1 MTRPKKEEMYRNHRI
16 TVRFTETEFSII
28 KTAAKQANMSLASYV
43 RTQVL
48 KGKVQTKIEIVAD
61 VPEIKKLLA
70 EFGKIGSNLNQIAK
84 YFNQGGILSQEM
96 RGEINKRLRDLYEM
110 KYKVMEMAG
119 DFHGKHIASK
129 NADYG
134 EAERYLIFQH
144 DEYTQKPILDE
155 NGHML
160 IREEYYLDGINCDPF
175 TFAAECQETNAYFH
189 KNQSYNEIK
198 SHHYIISFDPKDRDE
213 HGLTGELAQQLGVEY
228 AKENFPG
235 HQALVCTH
243 TDGHNGSGNIH
254 VHIVINSIRK
264 YDTEPQPY
272 MEFDRDSKAGY
283 KHHLSDRYRIYLKQ
297 KVMDMCTANGLNQ
310 VDLLTPAERKISEKE
325 YWAKRRGQKKLDKH
339 NAQLEKKGLT
349 PRQTTFQTE
358 KQYLRDAIDTVTSQ
372 AISQEDFSRLLSE
385 KYNIT
390 FKVSRGRYSYLHP
403 NRSKYITGRS
413 LGTLYEEKHL
423 LQIFQENSTSQITE
437 NPVPDISQVVN
448 SSTPTVSAYTA
459 TTTEAPHTFL
469 FIKSDLRLVTDLQ
482 HCIKAQQSQAYAQK
496 VKLSNL
502 KMMAQTVAYVQE
514 HGFQSK
520 ADLDTALS
528 DASAQSTDAR
538 NTLKSTENTL
548 KNVNEQIHYTGQ
560 YLANKSIYSDYRK
573 SRNKEK
579 FYDDHRAELTLYE
592 SALRILKEKSQGN
605 KLPTLKM
612 LREEKNRLTE
622 LQTMQREDF
631 NARREHERELRTVC
645 SNVDIILGTSQAQNR
660 QREHTQEKS

>member
-1 MTRPKKEEMYRNHRI
+1 M
-16 TVRFTETEFSII
+16 
-28 KTAAKQANMSLASYV
+28 A
-43 RTQVL
+43 
-48 KGKVQTKIEIVAD
+48 
-61 VPEIKKLLA
+61 
-70 EFGKIGSNLNQIAK
+70 
-84 YFNQGGILSQEM
+84 IL
-96 RGEINKRLRDLYEM
+96 
-110 KYKVMEMAG
+110 
-119 DFHGKHIASK
+119 KHIASK

-235 HQALVCTH
+235 HQTLVCTH

-339 NAQLEKKGLT
+339 NAEFEKKGLT

-520 ADLDTALS
+520 ADLDAALS

-645 SNVDIILGTSQAQNR
+645 SNVDIILGTSQVQNR

>member
-1 MTRPKKEEMYRNHRI
+1 M
-16 TVRFTETEFSII
+16 
-28 KTAAKQANMSLASYV
+28 A
-43 RTQVL
+43 
-48 KGKVQTKIEIVAD
+48 
-61 VPEIKKLLA
+61 
-70 EFGKIGSNLNQIAK
+70 
-84 YFNQGGILSQEM
+84 IL
-96 RGEINKRLRDLYEM
+96 
-110 KYKVMEMAG
+110 
-119 DFHGKHIASK
+119 KHIASK

-272 MEFDRDSKAGY
+272 MEFDRDLKAGY

-310 VDLLTPAERKISEKE
+310 VDLLTPAERKLSEKE

-339 NAQLEKKGLT
+339 NAELEKKGLT

-358 KQYLRDAIDTVTSQ
+358 KQYLRDAIDTVASQ

-423 LQIFQENSTSQITE
+423 MQIFQENSTSQITE

-469 FIKSDLRLVTDLQ
+469 FIKSNLRLVTDLQ

-520 ADLDTALS
+520 ADLEAALS
-528 DASAQSTDAR
+528 DASAQSTNAR

-631 NARREHERELRTVC
+631 NAQREHERELRTVC
-645 SNVDIILGTSQAQNR
+645 SNVDIILGTSQVQNR

>member
-1 MTRPKKEEMYRNHRI
+1 M
-16 TVRFTETEFSII
+16 
-28 KTAAKQANMSLASYV
+28 A
-43 RTQVL
+43 
-48 KGKVQTKIEIVAD
+48 
-61 VPEIKKLLA
+61 
-70 EFGKIGSNLNQIAK
+70 
-84 YFNQGGILSQEM
+84 IL
-96 RGEINKRLRDLYEM
+96 
-110 KYKVMEMAG
+110 
-119 DFHGKHIASK
+119 KHIASK

-189 KNQSYNEIK
+189 KNQSYNDIK

-264 YDTEPQPY
+264 YDTKPQPY

-297 KVMDMCTANGLNQ
+297 KVMDMCTANGLSQ

-358 KQYLRDAIDTVTSQ
+358 KQYLRDAIDTVASQ

-390 FKVSRGRYSYLHP
+390 FKVRRGRYSYLHP

-520 ADLDTALS
+520 ADLDAALS

-573 SRNKEK
+573 SRHKEK

-645 SNVDIILGTSQAQNR
+645 SNVDIILGTSQVQNR
-660 QREHTQEKS
+660 QHEHTQEKS

>member
-1 MTRPKKEEMYRNHRI
+1 M
-16 TVRFTETEFSII
+16 
-28 KTAAKQANMSLASYV
+28 A
-43 RTQVL
+43 
-48 KGKVQTKIEIVAD
+48 
-61 VPEIKKLLA
+61 
-70 EFGKIGSNLNQIAK
+70 
-84 YFNQGGILSQEM
+84 IL
-96 RGEINKRLRDLYEM
+96 
-110 KYKVMEMAG
+110 
-119 DFHGKHIASK
+119 KHIASK

-189 KNQSYNEIK
+189 KNQSYNDIK

-264 YDTEPQPY
+264 YDTKPQPY

-358 KQYLRDAIDTVTSQ
+358 KQYLRDAIDTVTSL

-520 ADLDTALS
+520 ADLDAALS

-645 SNVDIILGTSQAQNR
+645 SNVDIILGTSQVQNR

>member
-1 MTRPKKEEMYRNHRI
+1 MTFM
-16 TVRFTETEFSII
+16 
-28 KTAAKQANMSLASYV
+28 A
-43 RTQVL
+43 
-48 KGKVQTKIEIVAD
+48 
-61 VPEIKKLLA
+61 
-70 EFGKIGSNLNQIAK
+70 
-84 YFNQGGILSQEM
+84 IL
-96 RGEINKRLRDLYEM
+96 
-110 KYKVMEMAG
+110 
-119 DFHGKHIASK
+119 KHIASK

-189 KNQSYNEIK
+189 KNQSYNDIK

-264 YDTEPQPY
+264 YDTNPQPY

-358 KQYLRDAIDTVTSQ
+358 KQYLRDAIDTVASQ

-390 FKVSRGRYSYLHP
+390 FKVRRGRYSYLHP

-645 SNVDIILGTSQAQNR
+645 SNVDIILGTSQVQNR
-660 QREHTQEKS
+660 QHEHTQEKS

>member
-1 MTRPKKEEMYRNHRI
+1 M
-16 TVRFTETEFSII
+16 
-28 KTAAKQANMSLASYV
+28 A
-43 RTQVL
+43 
-48 KGKVQTKIEIVAD
+48 
-61 VPEIKKLLA
+61 
-70 EFGKIGSNLNQIAK
+70 
-84 YFNQGGILSQEM
+84 IL
-96 RGEINKRLRDLYEM
+96 
-110 KYKVMEMAG
+110 
-119 DFHGKHIASK
+119 KHIASK

-358 KQYLRDAIDTVTSQ
+358 KQYLRDAIDTVASQ

-520 ADLDTALS
+520 ADLDAALS

-645 SNVDIILGTSQAQNR
+645 SNVDIILGTSQVQNR
-660 QREHTQEKS
+660 QHEHTQEKS

>member
-1 MTRPKKEEMYRNHRI
+1 MTFM
-16 TVRFTETEFSII
+16 
-28 KTAAKQANMSLASYV
+28 A
-43 RTQVL
+43 
-48 KGKVQTKIEIVAD
+48 
-61 VPEIKKLLA
+61 
-70 EFGKIGSNLNQIAK
+70 
-84 YFNQGGILSQEM
+84 IL
-96 RGEINKRLRDLYEM
+96 
-110 KYKVMEMAG
+110 
-119 DFHGKHIASK
+119 KHIASK

-189 KNQSYNEIK
+189 KNQSYNDIK

-264 YDTEPQPY
+264 YDTKPQPY

-358 KQYLRDAIDTVTSQ
+358 KQYLRDAIDTVASQ

-520 ADLDTALS
+520 ADLDAALS

-645 SNVDIILGTSQAQNR
+645 SNVDIILGTSQVQNR

>member
-1 MTRPKKEEMYRNHRI
+1 M
-16 TVRFTETEFSII
+16 
-28 KTAAKQANMSLASYV
+28 A
-43 RTQVL
+43 
-48 KGKVQTKIEIVAD
+48 
-61 VPEIKKLLA
+61 
-70 EFGKIGSNLNQIAK
+70 
-84 YFNQGGILSQEM
+84 IL
-96 RGEINKRLRDLYEM
+96 
-110 KYKVMEMAG
+110 
-119 DFHGKHIASK
+119 KHIASK

-189 KNQSYNEIK
+189 KNQSYNDIK

-297 KVMDMCTANGLNQ
+297 KVMDMCTANGLKQ

-339 NAQLEKKGLT
+339 NAELEKKGLT

-358 KQYLRDAIDTVTSQ
+358 KQYLRDAIDTVASQ

-520 ADLDTALS
+520 ADLDAALS

-573 SRNKEK
+573 SRHKEK

-645 SNVDIILGTSQAQNR
+645 SNVDIILGTSQVQNR
-660 QREHTQEKS
+660 QHEHTQEKS

>member
-1 MTRPKKEEMYRNHRI
+1 MTFM
-16 TVRFTETEFSII
+16 
-28 KTAAKQANMSLASYV
+28 A
-43 RTQVL
+43 
-48 KGKVQTKIEIVAD
+48 
-61 VPEIKKLLA
+61 
-70 EFGKIGSNLNQIAK
+70 
-84 YFNQGGILSQEM
+84 IL
-96 RGEINKRLRDLYEM
+96 
-110 KYKVMEMAG
+110 
-119 DFHGKHIASK
+119 KHIASK

-297 KVMDMCTANGLNQ
+297 KVMDMCTTNGLNQ

-339 NAQLEKKGLT
+339 NAELEKKGLT

-358 KQYLRDAIDTVTSQ
+358 KQYLRDAIDTVASQ

-520 ADLDTALS
+520 ADLDAALS

>member
-1 MTRPKKEEMYRNHRI
+1 MTFM
-16 TVRFTETEFSII
+16 
-28 KTAAKQANMSLASYV
+28 A
-43 RTQVL
+43 
-48 KGKVQTKIEIVAD
+48 
-61 VPEIKKLLA
+61 
-70 EFGKIGSNLNQIAK
+70 
-84 YFNQGGILSQEM
+84 IL
-96 RGEINKRLRDLYEM
+96 
-110 KYKVMEMAG
+110 
-119 DFHGKHIASK
+119 KHIASK

-272 MEFDRDSKAGY
+272 MEFDRDLKAGY

-423 LQIFQENSTSQITE
+423 MQIFQENSTSQITE

-520 ADLDTALS
+520 ADLEAALS
-528 DASAQSTDAR
+528 DASAQSTNAR

>member
-1 MTRPKKEEMYRNHRI
+1 MTFM
-16 TVRFTETEFSII
+16 
-28 KTAAKQANMSLASYV
+28 A
-43 RTQVL
+43 
-48 KGKVQTKIEIVAD
+48 
-61 VPEIKKLLA
+61 
-70 EFGKIGSNLNQIAK
+70 
-84 YFNQGGILSQEM
+84 IL
-96 RGEINKRLRDLYEM
+96 
-110 KYKVMEMAG
+110 
-119 DFHGKHIASK
+119 KHIASK

-189 KNQSYNEIK
+189 KNQSYNDIK

-339 NAQLEKKGLT
+339 NAELEKKGLT

-358 KQYLRDAIDTVTSQ
+358 KQYLRDAIDTVASQ

-390 FKVSRGRYSYLHP
+390 FKVRRGRYSYLHP

-520 ADLDTALS
+520 ADLDAALS

-645 SNVDIILGTSQAQNR
+645 SNVDIILGTSQVQNR

>member
-1 MTRPKKEEMYRNHRI
+1 MTFM
-16 TVRFTETEFSII
+16 
-28 KTAAKQANMSLASYV
+28 A
-43 RTQVL
+43 
-48 KGKVQTKIEIVAD
+48 
-61 VPEIKKLLA
+61 
-70 EFGKIGSNLNQIAK
+70 
-84 YFNQGGILSQEM
+84 IL
-96 RGEINKRLRDLYEM
+96 
-110 KYKVMEMAG
+110 
-119 DFHGKHIASK
+119 KHIASK

-189 KNQSYNEIK
+189 KNQSYNDIK

-264 YDTEPQPY
+264 YDTKPQPY

-358 KQYLRDAIDTVTSQ
+358 KQYLRDAIDTVASQ

-390 FKVSRGRYSYLHP
+390 FKVRRGRYSYLHP

-520 ADLDTALS
+520 ADLDAALF

-573 SRNKEK
+573 SRHKEK

-645 SNVDIILGTSQAQNR
+645 SNVDIILGTSQVQNR
-660 QREHTQEKS
+660 QHEHTQEKS

>member
-1 MTRPKKEEMYRNHRI
+1 M
-16 TVRFTETEFSII
+16 
-28 KTAAKQANMSLASYV
+28 A
-43 RTQVL
+43 
-48 KGKVQTKIEIVAD
+48 
-61 VPEIKKLLA
+61 
-70 EFGKIGSNLNQIAK
+70 
-84 YFNQGGILSQEM
+84 IL
-96 RGEINKRLRDLYEM
+96 
-110 KYKVMEMAG
+110 
-119 DFHGKHIASK
+119 KHIASK

-325 YWAKRRGQKKLDKH
+325 YWAKRRGQKNLDKH
-339 NAQLEKKGLT
+339 NVELEKKGLT

-358 KQYLRDAIDTVTSQ
+358 KQYLRDAIDTVASQATSQ
-372 AISQEDFSRLLSE
+372 EEFSRLLSE

-403 NRSKYITGRS
+403 NRSKYITGRG

-423 LQIFQENSTSQITE
+423 LQMFQENSTAQITE

-448 SSTPTVSAYTA
+448 SSIPPVSTHTA
-459 TTTEAPHTFL
+459 TTAEAPHTFL

-520 ADLDTALS
+520 ADLDAALS
-528 DASAQSTDAR
+528 AASAQSTDAR
-538 NTLKSTENTL
+538 NTLKSTEDTL
-548 KNVNEQIHYTGQ
+548 KSINEQIHYTGQ
-560 YLANKSIYSDYRK
+560 YLANKSLYSDYRK

-592 SALRILKEKSQGN
+592 SALRMLKEKSQGN

-622 LQTMQREDF
+622 LQTVQREDF

-645 SNVDIILGTSQAQNR
+645 SNVDIILGTSRVQNR

>member
-1 MTRPKKEEMYRNHRI
+1 MTFM
-16 TVRFTETEFSII
+16 
-28 KTAAKQANMSLASYV
+28 A
-43 RTQVL
+43 
-48 KGKVQTKIEIVAD
+48 
-61 VPEIKKLLA
+61 
-70 EFGKIGSNLNQIAK
+70 
-84 YFNQGGILSQEM
+84 IL
-96 RGEINKRLRDLYEM
+96 
-110 KYKVMEMAG
+110 
-119 DFHGKHIASK
+119 KHIASK

-160 IREEYYLDGINCDPF
+160 IREEYYLDGINCDSF

-189 KNQSYNEIK
+189 KNQSYNDIK

-358 KQYLRDAIDTVTSQ
+358 KQYLRDAIDTVASQ

-390 FKVSRGRYSYLHP
+390 FKVRRGRYSYLHP

-520 ADLDTALS
+520 ADLDAALS

-573 SRNKEK
+573 SRHKEK

-645 SNVDIILGTSQAQNR
+645 SNVDIILGTSQVQNR

>member
-1 MTRPKKEEMYRNHRI
+1 M
-16 TVRFTETEFSII
+16 
-28 KTAAKQANMSLASYV
+28 A
-43 RTQVL
+43 
-48 KGKVQTKIEIVAD
+48 
-61 VPEIKKLLA
+61 
-70 EFGKIGSNLNQIAK
+70 
-84 YFNQGGILSQEM
+84 IL
-96 RGEINKRLRDLYEM
+96 
-110 KYKVMEMAG
+110 
-119 DFHGKHIASK
+119 KHIASK

-189 KNQSYNEIK
+189 KNQSYNDIK

-243 TDGHNGSGNIH
+243 TNGHNGSGNIH

-264 YDTEPQPY
+264 YDTKPQPY

-358 KQYLRDAIDTVTSQ
+358 KQYLRDAIDTVASQ

-520 ADLDTALS
+520 ADLDAALS

-645 SNVDIILGTSQAQNR
+645 SNVDIILGTSQVQNR
-660 QREHTQEKS
+660 QHEHTQEKS